1 VAVSVAFLV
10 HGAVIANWVPR
21 VPAVKAALGTSDG
34 PLGLAML
41 GLGVGAAAAL
51 LVAGRVVARFGSRP
65 VVRAAGVAVCAS
77 LAGPGLAGNLPL
89 LAVTLG
95 LVGATS
101 GLLDVAMNAHGALVE
116 RGYGRSIMASLHGLW
131 SVGGL
136 LGAVTG
142 GLAARA
148 GWSPA
153 RHFAVAALCLAAT
166 VVVGTRRLLP
176 AAADAAPAGPVPA
189 EPVPAAAGAIPA
201 EPVPGEPLPAAARAP
216 LHGPGAPRED
226 GGTPGRGRGVPWSAP
241 LLVLGVVG
249 FSSFFGEGS
258 AHDWSAIYLHDVL
271 GTSAGTAAAGF
282 AAFSLAMAAV
292 RFAGDRLSARF
303 GPVRLV
309 RASGLVAATGFG
321 LGLLAHQP
329 LAGVAGF
336 ALLGAGLAC
345 VVPVTFSAAG
355 HLGGGP
361 AGVAISRVAAISYL
375 ATFVGPPVIG
385 LVADLT
391 SLSVALAIPV
401 VLAGV
406 VALCAR
412 AVATAA

>member
-1 VAVSVAFLV
+1 VAFLV
-10 HGAVIANWVPR
+10 NGAAIANWVPR

-34 PLGLAML
+34 PLGLALL

-51 LVAGRVVARFGSRP
+51 LAAGRVVARFGSRP
-65 VVRAAGVAVCAS
+65 VTRAAGIALCAA
-77 LAGPGLAGNLPL
+77 LLGPGLAGNLPM
-89 LAVTLG
+89 LALS
-95 LVGATS
+95 LALFGAAS
-101 GLLDVAMNAHGALVE
+101 GLMDVAMNAHGALVE
-116 RGYGRSIMASLHGLW
+116 RYYGRPVMAGLHGLW

-136 LGAVTG
+136 VGAVTG

-148 GWSPA
+148 GWTPA
-153 RHFAVAALCLAAT
+153 RHFAVAALCLGALLVA
-166 VVVGTRRLLP
+166 GTWRLLP
-176 AAADAAPAGPVPA
+176 ASLDVARARRSDAPGPAGWTAPGA
-189 EPVPAAAGAIPA
+189 RDAGAAAAASDP
-201 EPVPGEPLPAAARAP
+201 PGHRVGGLA
-216 LHGPGAPRED
+216 GGSAPRV
-226 GGTPGRGRGVPWSAP
+226 RRVPWSRP
-241 LLVLGVVG
+241 LLLLGVVG

-258 AHDWSAIYLHDVL
+258 AHDWSAIYMHDVL
-271 GTSAGTAAAGF
+271 GTSPGMAAAAF

-336 ALLGAGLAC
+336 ALLGVGLAC

-355 HLGGGP
+355 HLGGDL
-361 AGVAISRVAAISYL
+361 AGVAISRVAAVSYL
-375 ATFVGPPVIG
+375 ASFAGPPLIG
-385 LVADLT
+385 LVADLVG
-391 SLSVALAIPV
+391 LSVALVIPV
-401 VLAGV
+401 ALAGV

>member
-41 GLGVGAAAAL
+41 GLGVGAAASL

-65 VVRAAGVAVCAS
+65 VVRVAGVAVCAS
-77 LAGPGLAGNLPL
+77 LAGPGLAGDLPL

-153 RHFAVAALCLAAT
+153 RHFAVAALCLGAT

-176 AAADAAPAGPVPA
+176 AAADAAPTGPVPA
-189 EPVPAAAGAIPA
+189 APGAPVQ
-201 EPVPGEPLPAAARAP
+201 
-216 LHGPGAPRED
+216 GPGGPRED
-226 GGTPGRGRGVPWSAP
+226 GGTPGRGSGVPWSAP

-271 GTSAGTAAAGF
+271 DTSAGMAAAGF
-282 AAFSLAMAAV
+282 GAFSLAMAAV

-355 HLGGGP
+355 HLGGGL

-391 SLSVALAIPV
+391 SLTVALAIPV
-401 VLAGV
+401 ALAGV

>member
-1 VAVSVAFLV
+1 VAVSAAFLV

-21 VPAVKAALGTSDG
+21 VPAVKAALGVSDG

-65 VVRAAGVAVCAS
+65 VVRVSGVAVCAS
-77 LAGPGLAGNLPL
+77 LVGPGLAGNLPM
-89 LAVTLG
+89 LALTLA

-101 GLLDVAMNAHGALVE
+101 GLLDVAMNAHGSLVE
-116 RGYGRSIMASLHGLW
+116 RGYGRSVMASLHGLW

-153 RHFAVAALCLAAT
+153 RHFTVAALCLGAA
-166 VVVGTRRLLP
+166 VLVGTRRLHP
-176 AAADAAPAGPVPA
+176 AADDAAPTRRATPG
-189 EPVPAAAGAIPA
+189 PAAAGAGSA
-201 EPVPGEPLPAAARAP
+201 AGASARGAAA
-216 LHGPGAPRED
+216 GAA
-226 GGTPGRGRGVPWSAP
+226 GRGRGVPWSRA
-241 LLVLGVVG
+241 LVVLGVVG
-249 FSSFFGEGS
+249 FSSFFGEGA
-258 AHDWSAIYLHDVL
+258 AHDWSAVYLHDVL
-271 GTSAGTAAAGF
+271 GTSPGMAAAGF

-292 RFAGDRLSARF
+292 RFGGDRLSAHF

-329 LAGVAGF
+329 AAGVAGF

-345 VVPVTFSAAG
+345 VVPITFSAAG
-355 HLGGGP
+355 HLGGAL

-385 LVADLT
+385 LVADLAG
-391 SLSVALAIPV
+391 LSVALAIPV

-406 VALCAR
+406 VTLGAR

>member
-1 VAVSVAFLV
+1 MAFLV

-41 GLGVGAAAAL
+41 GLGVGAAASL

-65 VVRAAGVAVCAS
+65 VVRIAGVAVCAS
-77 LAGPGLAGNLPL
+77 LAGPGLAGDLPL

-153 RHFAVAALCLAAT
+153 RHFAVAAVCLGAT

-176 AAADAAPAGPVPA
+176 AAADAAPTGPVPA
-189 EPVPAAAGAIPA
+189 APGAPVQ
-201 EPVPGEPLPAAARAP
+201 
-216 LHGPGAPRED
+216 GPGGPRED
-226 GGTPGRGRGVPWSAP
+226 GSTPGRGSGVPWSAP

-271 GTSAGTAAAGF
+271 DTSAGMAAAGF
-282 AAFSLAMAAV
+282 GAFSLAMAAV

-355 HLGGGP
+355 HLGGGL

-391 SLSVALAIPV
+391 SLTVALAIPV
-401 VLAGV
+401 ALAGV

>member
-41 GLGVGAAAAL
+41 GLGVGAAASL

-65 VVRAAGVAVCAS
+65 VVRVAGVAVCAS
-77 LAGPGLAGNLPL
+77 LAGPGLAGDLPL

-153 RHFAVAALCLAAT
+153 RHFAVAALCLGAT

-176 AAADAAPAGPVPA
+176 AAADAAPTGPVPA
-189 EPVPAAAGAIPA
+189 A
-201 EPVPGEPLPAAARAP
+201 
-216 LHGPGAPRED
+216 PGAPVQSPGGPRED
-226 GGTPGRGRGVPWSAP
+226 GGTPGRGSGVPWSAP

-271 GTSAGTAAAGF
+271 DTSAGMAAAGF
-282 AAFSLAMAAV
+282 GAFSLAMAAV

-355 HLGGGP
+355 HLGGGL

-391 SLSVALAIPV
+391 SLTVALAIPV
-401 VLAGV
+401 ALAGV

>member
-21 VPAVKAALGTSDG
+21 VPAVKATLGVSDG

-65 VVRAAGVAVCAS
+65 VVRVSGVAVCAS
-77 LAGPGLAGNLPL
+77 LVGPGLAGNLPM
-89 LAVTLG
+89 LALTLA
-95 LVGATS
+95 LVGAAS
-101 GLLDVAMNAHGALVE
+101 GLLDVAMNAHGSLVE
-116 RGYGRSIMASLHGLW
+116 RGYGRSVMASLHGLW

-153 RHFAVAALCLAAT
+153 RHFTVAALCLGAA
-166 VVVGTRRLLP
+166 VLVGTRRLYP
-176 AAADAAPAGPVPA
+176 AADDAAPTRRATPC
-189 EPVPAAAGAIPA
+189 PAAAGA
-201 EPVPGEPLPAAARAP
+201 AA
-216 LHGPGAPRED
+216 GAA
-226 GGTPGRGRGVPWSAP
+226 GRGRGVPWSRA
-241 LLVLGVVG
+241 LVVLGVVG
-249 FSSFFGEGS
+249 FSSFFGEGA
-258 AHDWSAIYLHDVL
+258 AHDWSAVYLHDVL
-271 GTSAGTAAAGF
+271 GTSPGMAAAGF

-292 RFAGDRLSARF
+292 RFGGDRLSARF

-309 RASGLVAATGFG
+309 SASGLVAATGFG

-329 LAGVAGF
+329 AAGVAGF

-345 VVPVTFSAAG
+345 VVPITFSAAG
-355 HLGGGP
+355 HLGGAL

-385 LVADLT
+385 LVADLAG
-391 SLSVALAIPV
+391 LSVALAIPV

-406 VALCAR
+406 VTLGAR

>member
-41 GLGVGAAAAL
+41 GLGVGAAASL

-65 VVRAAGVAVCAS
+65 VVRVAGVAVCAS
-77 LAGPGLAGNLPL
+77 LAGPGLAGDLPL

-153 RHFAVAALCLAAT
+153 RHFAVAALCLGAT

-176 AAADAAPAGPVPA
+176 AAADAAPTGPVPA
-189 EPVPAAAGAIPA
+189 APGAPVQ
-201 EPVPGEPLPAAARAP
+201 
-216 LHGPGAPRED
+216 GPGGPRED
-226 GGTPGRGRGVPWSAP
+226 GRTPGRGSGVPWSAP

-271 GTSAGTAAAGF
+271 DTSAGMAAAGF
-282 AAFSLAMAAV
+282 GAFSLAMAAV

-355 HLGGGP
+355 HLGGGL

-391 SLSVALAIPV
+391 SLTVALAIPV
-401 VLAGV
+401 ALAGV

>member
-1 VAVSVAFLV
+1 
-10 HGAVIANWVPR
+10 
-21 VPAVKAALGTSDG
+21 
-34 PLGLAML
+34 
-41 GLGVGAAAAL
+41 
-51 LVAGRVVARFGSRP
+51 
-65 VVRAAGVAVCAS
+65 
-77 LAGPGLAGNLPL
+77 
-89 LAVTLG
+89 VTLG

-153 RHFAVAALCLAAT
+153 RHFAVAALCLGAT

-176 AAADAAPAGPVPA
+176 AAADAAPTGPVPA
-189 EPVPAAAGAIPA
+189 APGAPVQ
-201 EPVPGEPLPAAARAP
+201 
-216 LHGPGAPRED
+216 GPGGPRED
-226 GGTPGRGRGVPWSAP
+226 GSTPGRGSGVPWSAP

-271 GTSAGTAAAGF
+271 DTSAGMAAAGF
-282 AAFSLAMAAV
+282 GAFSLAMAAV

-355 HLGGGP
+355 HLGGGL

-391 SLSVALAIPV
+391 SLTVALAIPV
-401 VLAGV
+401 ALAGV

>member
-21 VPAVKAALGTSDG
+21 VPAVKATLGVSDG

-65 VVRAAGVAVCAS
+65 VVRVSGVAVCAS
-77 LAGPGLAGNLPL
+77 LVGPGLAGNLPM
-89 LAVTLG
+89 LALTLA
-95 LVGATS
+95 LVGAAS
-101 GLLDVAMNAHGALVE
+101 GLLDVAMNAHGSLVE
-116 RGYGRSIMASLHGLW
+116 RGYGRSVMASLHGLW

-153 RHFAVAALCLAAT
+153 RHFTVAALCLGAA
-166 VVVGTRRLLP
+166 VLVGTRRLYP
-176 AAADAAPAGPVPA
+176 AADDAAPTRRTTPG
-189 EPVPAAAGAIPA
+189 PAAAGA
-201 EPVPGEPLPAAARAP
+201 AA
-216 LHGPGAPRED
+216 GAA
-226 GGTPGRGRGVPWSAP
+226 GRGRGVPWSRA
-241 LLVLGVVG
+241 LVVLGVVG
-249 FSSFFGEGS
+249 FSSFFGEGA
-258 AHDWSAIYLHDVL
+258 AHDWSAVYLHDVL
-271 GTSAGTAAAGF
+271 GTSPGMAAAGF

-292 RFAGDRLSARF
+292 RFGGDRLSARF

-309 RASGLVAATGFG
+309 HASGLVAATGFG
-321 LGLLAHQP
+321 LGLLAHRP
-329 LAGVAGF
+329 AAGVAGF

-345 VVPVTFSAAG
+345 VVPITFSAAG
-355 HLGGGP
+355 HLGGAL

-385 LVADLT
+385 LVADLAG
-391 SLSVALAIPV
+391 LSVALAIPV

-406 VALCAR
+406 VTLGAR

>member
-1 VAVSVAFLV
+1 
-10 HGAVIANWVPR
+10 VIANWVPR

-41 GLGVGAAAAL
+41 GLGVGAAASL

-65 VVRAAGVAVCAS
+65 VVRVAGVAVCAS
-77 LAGPGLAGNLPL
+77 LAGPGLAGDLPL

-95 LVGATS
+95 LVGAAS

-153 RHFAVAALCLAAT
+153 RHFAVAALCLGAT

-176 AAADAAPAGPVPA
+176 AAADAAPTGPVPA
-189 EPVPAAAGAIPA
+189 APGAPVQ
-201 EPVPGEPLPAAARAP
+201 
-216 LHGPGAPRED
+216 GPGGPRED
-226 GGTPGRGRGVPWSAP
+226 GGRPGRGSGVPWSAP

-271 GTSAGTAAAGF
+271 DTSAGMAAAGF

-355 HLGGGP
+355 HLGGGL

-391 SLSVALAIPV
+391 SLTLALAIPV
-401 VLAGV
+401 ALAGV